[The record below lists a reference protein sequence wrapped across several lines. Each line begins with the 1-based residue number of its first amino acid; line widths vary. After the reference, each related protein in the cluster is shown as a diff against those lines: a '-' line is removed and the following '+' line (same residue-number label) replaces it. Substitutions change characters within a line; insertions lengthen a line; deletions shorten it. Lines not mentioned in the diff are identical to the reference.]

1 MDKQEPIQG
10 AIKVKL
16 LFFGPLA
23 EKLNQRTI
31 DLSLSYGTTINQIIE
46 RFELSS
52 MVSRGL
58 VVALDGEIG
67 VDLNSKVSDS
77 SEIAFTSC
85 FWRLKGFFA
94 EAFEGC
100 HHFRINMGILGTQEL
115 LFYNHLRI
123 MFGAKRLPELA
134 RMLVERRA
142 NFKEV
147 FRGYVIG
154 RRNRYR

>member
-1 MDKQEPIQG
+1 MLIFSNLFNLNDRWFDFRDTTPSVVDKQEPIQG

-46 RFELSS
+46 RFEFSS

-77 SEIAFTSC
+77 SEIAF
-85 FWRLKGFFA
+85 
-94 EAFEGC
+94 
-100 HHFRINMGILGTQEL
+100 
-115 LFYNHLRI
+115 
-123 MFGAKRLPELA
+123 LPP
-134 RMLVERRA
+134 VS
-142 NFKEV
+142 
-147 FRGYVIG
+147 GG
-154 RRNRYR
+154 

>member
-1 MDKQEPIQG
+1 MNKQEPIQR

-23 EKLNQRTI
+23 ENLNQRTI

-77 SEIAFTSC
+77 SEIAF
-85 FWRLKGFFA
+85 
-94 EAFEGC
+94 
-100 HHFRINMGILGTQEL
+100 
-115 LFYNHLRI
+115 
-123 MFGAKRLPELA
+123 LPP
-134 RMLVERRA
+134 VS
-142 NFKEV
+142 
-147 FRGYVIG
+147 GG
-154 RRNRYR
+154 

>member
-1 MDKQEPIQG
+1 MLIFRNLFNPNNRWFDFRDTTPSVVDKQEPIQG

-77 SEIAFTSC
+77 SEIAF
-85 FWRLKGFFA
+85 
-94 EAFEGC
+94 
-100 HHFRINMGILGTQEL
+100 
-115 LFYNHLRI
+115 
-123 MFGAKRLPELA
+123 LPP
-134 RMLVERRA
+134 VS
-142 NFKEV
+142 
-147 FRGYVIG
+147 GG
-154 RRNRYR
+154 

>member
-1 MDKQEPIQG
+1 MNKQEPIQG

-77 SEIAFTSC
+77 SEIAF
-85 FWRLKGFFA
+85 
-94 EAFEGC
+94 
-100 HHFRINMGILGTQEL
+100 
-115 LFYNHLRI
+115 
-123 MFGAKRLPELA
+123 LPPVSGG
-134 RMLVERRA
+134 R
-142 NFKEV
+142 EV
-147 FRGYVIG
+147 FSPKPLKVVTTSGLIWES
-154 RRNRYR
+154 

>member
-1 MDKQEPIQG
+1 MNKQEPIQG

-52 MVSRGL
+52 MVCRGL

-77 SEIAFTSC
+77 SEIAF
-85 FWRLKGFFA
+85 
-94 EAFEGC
+94 
-100 HHFRINMGILGTQEL
+100 
-115 LFYNHLRI
+115 
-123 MFGAKRLPELA
+123 LPP
-134 RMLVERRA
+134 VS
-142 NFKEV
+142 
-147 FRGYVIG
+147 GG
-154 RRNRYR
+154 